1 MVKGGDFMFMGEYHY
16 NIDEKGRITIPSKFR
31 LSLGSEFIITRG
43 LDNCLFVYS
52 KEEWNENIA
61 QYKNLPNTKETRT
74 FMRIFLSGAIECT
87 IDKQGRTN
95 ISAPLMEYAKLEKEC
110 VIIGVND
117 HLEIWDSTVWRE
129 FMEEAS
135 DISLIADNLFAL
147 KTNA

>member
-1 MVKGGDFMFMGEYHY
+1 MFMGEYHY
-16 NIDEKGRITIPSKFR
+16 SIDEKGRITIPSKFR
-31 LSLGSEFIITRG
+31 LSLGNEFIITRG

-52 KEEWNENIA
+52 KEEWNENIT

-95 ISAPLMEYAKLEKEC
+95 ISAPLIKYAKLEKEC

-129 FMEEAS
+129 YMEEAN